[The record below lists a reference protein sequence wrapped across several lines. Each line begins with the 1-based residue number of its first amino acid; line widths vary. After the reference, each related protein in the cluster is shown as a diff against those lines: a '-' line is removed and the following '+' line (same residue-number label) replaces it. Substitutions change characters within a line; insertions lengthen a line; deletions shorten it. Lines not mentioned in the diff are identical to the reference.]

1 MAAILVALA
10 SAAPARAQSLSA
22 QTATEPSTAAQSE
35 TAIKTPRRATG
46 DEMGRAASEA
56 PASPVAPE
64 LAAGSAED
72 SRALAEGPPAPV
84 EATQAPATPDTAPA
98 DHPADEALPRVPTLT
113 RAPELIQ
120 FVEARYPEAAMAEK
134 REGDVVL
141 LVDIGADGSVTNA
154 AVVSAAGH
162 GFDEAAVD
170 AVRQFRFSPAELD
183 GAPAAVQIEYV
194 YRFVFRPP
202 PAPAEAI
209 EAASEAEILPVT
221 LRGRLVER
229 ATRKAVPLALLRC
242 ARLEDGE
249 AGASDGKIQSSQST
263 DPTAS
268 ASTAS
273 PEASAAMTGAA
284 SCGEGLPEE
293 ADKDGG
299 FAMRLRPGRY
309 AIEVLSPGHEPFRRV
324 ERIQEGEELS
334 VTYHLMPTLG
344 GHFHSVVRGER
355 ERREATR
362 RTLMREEL
370 QSVPGTMGD
379 AIRVIHNLP
388 GVARSAYLG
397 GQMVVRGASPAETGS
412 YMDGIEIP
420 LLFHFFGGPSVINPE
435 FIDRIDFLP
444 GGFGPRYGRATGGI
458 IDAHTRR
465 GTAEGVHGSFK
476 IDLVDAALFLEAAL
490 GEKTSIALAARRS
503 YLDAILAAVTPETD
517 AFGTVSILPR
527 YWDYQL
533 RLDHGRP
540 GDRDS
545 FTVMF
550 FGSDDEVTASTSG
563 GARDLDLDL
572 GGDIGFHRFKAS
584 WTRREGAF
592 LNALST
598 FIGYDETALDTA
610 SEGLDSFA
618 ARVDRL
624 GVGLRD
630 EATWTLRQGHKAR
643 VGLDF
648 KYERTWIGGEAPLST
663 EYRPLPGGSFLT
675 EPVSLERAYD
685 AFFAGLYHE
694 WEIGLWGGQLT
705 ILPGVRF
712 DLAAINGRV
721 NWAIDPRL
729 SARLRVTEGTTLKAS
744 LGHYSRMPSVEY
756 LDEDFGNPELGF
768 AKALQAAIGVEQKIW
783 RTLSAD
789 VTVFFNQGYDRLASS
804 DEMTA
809 RGDGTWKA
817 TRYVNAGLS
826 RGYGVEV
833 LVRQEMTSRLFG
845 WLAYTLSRSERKGPD
860 EARYR
865 HSSYDQT
872 HILALLAQYRL
883 GRGWSVG
890 ARFRLVSGNPTTPV
904 AGSTFDADSGAYEP
918 ITGEWYSERAP
929 VFHQLDLRVDKE
941 WTFERW
947 KLGAYLDIQNV
958 YWADNTEYVL
968 WDYRYRG
975 STGLSG
981 MPFLPSIGVKGS
993 F

>member
-1 MAAILVALA
+1 MAD
-10 SAAPARAQSLSA
+10 R
-22 QTATEPSTAAQSE
+22 
-35 TAIKTPRRATG
+35 
-46 DEMGRAASEA
+46 
-56 PASPVAPE
+56 
-64 LAAGSAED
+64 
-72 SRALAEGPPAPV
+72 
-84 EATQAPATPDTAPA
+84 
-98 DHPADEALPRVPTLT
+98 
-113 RAPELIQ
+113 
-120 FVEARYPEAAMAEK
+120 

-141 LVDIGADGSVTNA
+141 LIDIGADGSVTNA

-162 GFDEAAVD
+162 GFDEAAVE

-202 PAPAEAI
+202 PAPTPAEALEVEA
-209 EAASEAEILPVT
+209 EAATLPVT

-229 ATRKAVPLALLRC
+229 ATRKAVPFALLRC
-242 ARLEDGE
+242 VRLGDEDAVE
-249 AGASDGKIQSSQST
+249 AGDKIQSSPST
-263 DPTAS
+263 SEAAAQAAESDS
-268 ASTAS
+268 A
-273 PEASAAMTGAA
+273 E
-284 SCGEGLPEE
+284 SCGADLPGE

-299 FAMRLRPGRY
+299 FAMRLKPGRY
-309 AIEVLSPGHEPFRRV
+309 AIEVLSPRHEPFRRV
-324 ERIQEGEELS
+324 ERVQEGEELS

-362 RTLMREEL
+362 RTLVREEL

-412 YMDGIEIP
+412 YMDGVEIP

-465 GTAEGVHGSFK
+465 GTAEGIHGSFK

-490 GEKTSIALAARRS
+490 GEKTTIALAARRS

-685 AFFAGLYHE
+685 AVFAGLYHE
-694 WEIGLWGGQLT
+694 WELGFWGGRLT
-705 ILPGVRF
+705 ILPGVRL

-744 LGHYSRMPSVEY
+744 VGHYSRMPSVEY

-768 AKALQAAIGVEQKIW
+768 AKALQAAVGVEQKIW

-804 DEMTA
+804 DEVMS

-833 LVRQEMTSRLFG
+833 LIRQEMTSRLFG

-860 EARYR
+860 DANYR

-904 AGSTFDADSGAYEP
+904 AGSTFDADTGAYEP